1 MKIKETYDL
10 HLYLGSVNEQTRKEF
25 GHGDLIKT
33 IGKFQ
38 DGREMMIPV
47 RVSTVEFV
55 SGSQYRERG
64 WCVSTINYP
73 KIDSSIEDL
82 NSFMLE
88 LAEVLIS
95 VFKQKR
101 ICVSSYNKTMMIEG
115 DF

>member
-10 HLYLGSVNEQTRKEF
+10 HLYLGSINEQTRKEF
-25 GHGDLIKT
+25 SHGDLIKT

-38 DGREMMIPV
+38 DGRELMIPV

-64 WCVSTINYP
+64 WSISTINYP
-73 KIDSSIEDL
+73 RVKASIDDL
-82 NSFMLE
+82 NSFMVD
-88 LAEVLIS
+88 LAKNLACK
-95 VFKQKR
+95 FKQKR
-101 ICVSSYNKTMMIEG
+101 ICVSTQNKTMMIEG